1 MLWRHLNGPVSNT
14 RQTVHRYFCVQEAI
28 KYRMLP
34 VDSSAKLLTTFQCAR
49 PIDVGI
55 FKAEPCCPPGPL
67 DRGHQRLPFCTGP
80 GGGDSR
86 RRTASTASRLVAR
99 SLCTLVCARSL
110 APVPSPAQSCPGPV
124 CPVQGC
130 SNRESRESRGAKKRR
145 FAPNRE
151 ALNKIPNRPNR
162 C

>member
-1 MLWRHLNGPVSNT
+1 MNGPVSNT

-34 VDSSAKLLTTFQCAR
+34 VDASAKLLTTFQCAR

-99 SLCTLVCARSL
+99 SLSASLSARDPWPPSRPRPRAALGRSALFGPARRTTCAARQAAASRHPL
-110 APVPSPAQSCPGPV
+110 SPAGTQPG
-124 CPVQGC
+124 QDRL
-130 SNRESRESRGAKKRR
+130 S
-145 FAPNRE
+145 
-151 ALNKIPNRPNR
+151 
-162 C
+162 